1 MTESKLPISVLLMG
15 MLGAGKSAFGNF
27 MLQEDIFRT
36 EPGFLSVFPESKMQ
50 TTERN
55 GFPLTII
62 EVSRPHCEVDLK
74 KNLDF
79 LERTPMIIGGVD
91 VVCYVINL
99 DIRFTEHETIL
110 TNSLITSEI
119 NRHLIVI
126 FTHAGYIG
134 STIQEQE
141 EYLRRTLNAARC
153 PAGFKNLVNGAQG
166 YIMIEL
172 RGTSDEY
179 RSERRASILS
189 MIKQVCTK
197 NIGEKCIGI
206 VDYFKNIEGYFDW
219 K

>member
-15 MLGAGKSAFGNF
+15 MMGAGKSAFGNF
-27 MLQEDIFRT
+27 MLQEDIFRSRAGLLAIV
-36 EPGFLSVFPESKMQ
+36 EGPKMQ

-62 EVSRPHCEVDLK
+62 EVSRPHYEFDWK
-74 KNLDF
+74 KLLDF

-91 VVCYVINL
+91 VVCYVI
-99 DIRFTEHETIL
+99 DSTKRFTAHETIF

-126 FTHAGYIG
+126 LTHAGDIG

-141 EYLRRTLNAARC
+141 EYIRSVLNDARC

-206 VDYFKNIEGYFDW
+206 VDYFKNTKGYFDC